1 MEEKEEQTYLIPANT
16 KAGALILGY
25 FRPVDLII
33 LGSGVLIT
41 LLLLFVVQTTNTL
54 TTILVLAPGVI
65 CGFLVLPIPN
75 YHNVI
80 TIIISIINFFQ
91 ERRVYIWKGW
101 CIYDG
106 DKK

>member
-1 MEEKEEQTYLIPANT
+1 MEEKEEQKYLIPANT
-16 KAGALILGY
+16 KSGALILGY
-25 FRPVDLII
+25 FKPFDLIL
-33 LGSGVLIT
+33 LGSGVFIT
-41 LLLLFVVQTTNTL
+41 LLLLFIVQTTNTF
-54 TTILVLAPGVI
+54 TTILVLSPGII

-80 TIIISIINFFQ
+80 TIIISIIKFFQ

-106 DKK
+106 NKK